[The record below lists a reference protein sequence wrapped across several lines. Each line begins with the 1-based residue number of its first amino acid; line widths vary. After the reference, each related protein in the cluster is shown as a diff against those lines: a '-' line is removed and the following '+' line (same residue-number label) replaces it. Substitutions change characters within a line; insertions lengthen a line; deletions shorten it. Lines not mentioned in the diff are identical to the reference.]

1 MKTHYL
7 IEVCYTSRKTYFKIP
22 KKRTG
27 SKRMQFSFCFY
38 RFEKTKR
45 KEYKQTPPFGRGGMS
60 EWSAVHQQNRL
71 PLNRGK
77 LFLLVAAIGGDLGRF
92 AARATRSKQT
102 REQRK
107 KLTVICFGLFKA
119 KVSSISFPISRCFP
133 CRSICLFSFSPFLP
147 SR

>member
-1 MKTHYL
+1 M
-7 IEVCYTSRKTYFKIP
+7 CYTSRRTCFKIP
-22 KKRTG
+22 KRELDPNGCSSLFAFIDLKKLNERST
-27 SKRMQFSFCFY
+27 SKQS
-38 RFEKTKR
+38 
-45 KEYKQTPPFGRGGMS
+45 PFGRGGMG

-92 AARATRSKQT
+92 AARTTRSKQT
-102 REQRK
+102 REQRN

-133 CRSICLFSFSPFLP
+133 CRSTYLFSFSPFLS